1 MEFIDLKA
9 QYRALKPKIDANI
22 QAVLNAGQF
31 IGGPYVKALE
41 EKLCAYVGRK
51 HCITCGNGTD
61 ALQAAYMAL
70 GVGEGD
76 AVFCPDCTFIA
87 SVEPANMLGGTPV
100 FCDVSMD
107 SYNLDPESLE
117 RQIQAVLSEGKLKP
131 RVVVAVDFLGN
142 PCDYDAIAAICDKY
156 GLTLLEDAA
165 QSMGAS
171 YKGKMCCS
179 FGTISTT
186 SFFPAKTLGCYG
198 DGGAIFTD
206 NDALADLLRSICV
219 HGKGPG
225 GKYDN
230 IRVGVN
236 SRLDN
241 LQAAILLP
249 KLEALTEYEIRD
261 REAAA
266 GRYGAA
272 FAGRFDSAPRSGPRP
287 AQLVS
292 VHPSGGRYRSA
303 GADDLPAERAGHP
316 HESLLSHSHAR
327 FAGVPGAGDIWR
339 DLSQRGGLL
348 RPDHLHSH
356 ASLSGGDRAAANH
369 RRGPGSRPVKW
380 RRPLSETIPAEQISV
395 RHNADP
401 RRDGWPG
408 KRYTGEKL

>member
-9 QYRALKPKIDANI
+9 QYRALKPEIDANI
-22 QAVLNAGQF
+22 QAVLDAGQF
-31 IGGPYVKALE
+31 IGGPYVKELE
-41 EKLCAYVGRK
+41 RQLAEYVGRK
-51 HCITCGNGTD
+51 HCISCGNGTD

-87 SVEPANMLGGTPV
+87 SVEPANMLGATPV
-100 FCDVSMD
+100 FCDVSID
-107 SYNLDPESLE
+107 SYNLAPESLE

-206 NDALADLLRSICV
+206 DDALADLLRSICV

-230 IRVGVN
+230 VRVGMN
-236 SRLDN
+236 SRLDAM
-241 LQAAILLP
+241 QAAVLLP
-249 KLEALTEYEIRD
+249 KLKALGDYEIDARQQVVV
-261 REAAA
+261 
-266 GRYGAA
+266 RYGRA
-272 FAGRFDSAPRSGPRP
+272 FAGKLTTPFVAEGCVSAW
-287 AQLVS
+287 AQYALLAADTAQRDKIVA
-292 VHPSGGRYRSA
+292 HLKEA
-303 GADDLPAERAGHP
+303 GIPNMIYYPTPQHALPVFRDEPHYGETFRNADDYCARTFSLPMHP
-316 HESLLSHSHAR
+316 YLE
-327 FAGVPGAGDIWR
+327 
-339 DLSQRGGLL
+339 Q
-348 RPDHLHSH
+348 
-356 ASLSGGDRAAANH
+356 
-369 RRGPGSRPVKW
+369 
-380 RRPLSETIPAEQISV
+380 AEQRQIIDAV
-395 RHNADP
+395 LEA
-401 RRDGWPG
+401 
-408 KRYTGEKL
+408 L